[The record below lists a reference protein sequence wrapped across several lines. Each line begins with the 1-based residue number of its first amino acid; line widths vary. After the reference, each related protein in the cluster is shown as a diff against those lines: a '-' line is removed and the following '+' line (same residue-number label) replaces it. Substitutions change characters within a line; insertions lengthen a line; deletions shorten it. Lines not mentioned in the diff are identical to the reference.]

1 MQDLLRH
8 KVRFGELSWGPY
20 VHHSRLFDWLIR
32 ATEELSYEL
41 GEPVE
46 STVEAGGVPFAPV
59 AIRGEMTAY
68 PRYEDTVVVAG
79 EPTAVGES
87 NLQMSYRFRRAADGA
102 EFGRATMVQVTIT
115 PEHTAEPISP
125 GIREQLAALGDL
137 DGDPTRIDPA
147 GPVGDGPV
155 LAREMTF
162 RTPHVE
168 AAGLGYFEDYA
179 REFSICLEDH
189 LDAQGRSLRALTG
202 EVVPFVPVAWDL
214 TIERSIAFED
224 DVDVVGRVTDVD
236 DRAVR
241 VGYAFERADT
251 GERCIAADLTY
262 GCFDRDG
269 ARVAFPDEAIVAVE
283 GT

>member
-1 MQDLLRH
+1 MLDLLSH

-79 EPTAVGES
+79 EPTAVGDS

-125 GIREQLAALGDL
+125 ALRERLAAIGDL
-137 DGDPTRIDPA
+137 DGDPTRIEPT

-155 LAREMTF
+155 LAREMRF
-162 RTPHVE
+162 RTPHIE

-179 REFSICLEDH
+179 RELSICLEDH
-189 LDAQGRSLRALTG
+189 VAEGGRSVRELTD
-202 EVVPFVPVAWDL
+202 EVVPFVPIDWDL
-214 TIERSIAFED
+214 AIERSIAFED
-224 DVDVVGRVTDVD
+224 SIEIVGRATEVTE
-236 DRAVR
+236 RAVE
-241 VGYAFERADT
+241 VGYAFERAAT

-269 ARVAFPDEAIVAVE
+269 DRVAFPDAALR
-283 GT
+283 GLDGS